1 MALYN
6 QQVTLTNVLPCI
18 WKVNFILA
26 TSRSER
32 SLLNSKIEKQMK
44 EDLDSGTDQGVDP
57 DPQAAQEETETEME
71 EEVANRTNSK
81 VSTMKGKSFSV
92 RRNLAAEQMF
102 LHPI

>member
-1 MALYN
+1 
-6 QQVTLTNVLPCI
+6 
-18 WKVNFILA
+18 
-26 TSRSER
+26 
-32 SLLNSKIEKQMK
+32 MK
-44 EDLDSGTDQGVDP
+44 EDLDSGTDQEVDP

-71 EEVANRTNSK
+71 EEVANRNNSK